1 MKSASV
7 PGPIQ
12 DSAGGPSS
20 LPAPHV
26 TPTSSDGV
34 DAPALSD
41 PLYQAIS
48 DFEFDHG
55 DEALTFRDRLARENM
70 WTLEFAALACIEY
83 KKFMYLVCTSDEMLT
98 PSEAVD
104 AVWHQHL
111 VYSESYWNDFCGG
124 VLKRQIHHHPTKGG
138 RLEEIHYRLCYQTTL
153 ERYHAAFSALPPLL
167 FWPSVDVRF
176 AAAGRGRKVSLNGYW
191 VVPKKETKFAI
202 LNIFVLII
210 AILAIW
216 FNIISSSYMPFYIVL
231 HVFVVVGLLV
241 DRYLASSTMKDSGD
255 KNDSGGCGGGC
266 SGGCGS

>member
-1 MKSASV
+1 MTSASV
-7 PGPIQ
+7 SGPIQ

-70 WTLEFAALACIEY
+70 WTVEFAALACLEY

-111 VYSESYWNDFCGG
+111 VYSESYWIDFCGS
-124 VLKRQIHHHPTKGG
+124 VLKRQIHHLPTKGG
-138 RLEEIHYRLCYQTTL
+138 GLEEIRYRRCYQATL
-153 ERYHAAFSALPPLL
+153 EKYHAAFGAWPDLL
-167 FWPSVDVRF
+167 FWPSANIRF
-176 AAAGRGRKVSLNGYW
+176 AASGRGRTVSLNDYYVLQRKTSH
-191 VVPKKETKFAI
+191 VVIINLIVFIVALGLRLFEVLSTESFSIYISIHMPIVILLTIDILKDPITKR
-202 LNIFVLII
+202 NDYK
-210 AILAIW
+210 
-216 FNIISSSYMPFYIVL
+216 SSGSC
-231 HVFVVVGLLV
+231 
-241 DRYLASSTMKDSGD
+241 
-255 KNDSGGCGGGC
+255 GCG
-266 SGGCGS
+266 